1 LRVDSNNDDY
11 TRGGSGN
18 NCHQELCSYA
28 DYASD
33 ISFGCSSKA
42 SNGMGSQDTNQDAK
56 VGTMAWIEK
65 SVSSERGALPPRNDI
80 SAFKDHLIDTVSGNT
95 VKSAAELWGDDPS
108 PAVQTL
114 CPPMQTKRM
123 GLLIQKAPSQQI
135 SPFNQSATSH
145 TSGTLSVSRS

>member
-1 LRVDSNNDDY
+1 MRVDSNNDDY

-95 VKSAAELWGDDPS
+95 SQLLSSGEMIHLRLYK
-108 PAVQTL
+108 L
-114 CPPMQTKRM
+114 CVHQCRQR
-123 GLLIQKAPSQQI
+123 GW
-135 SPFNQSATSH
+135 
-145 TSGTLSVSRS
+145 VS

>member
-1 LRVDSNNDDY
+1 MMI
-11 TRGGSGN
+11 TRGSGN

-80 SAFKDHLIDTVSGNT
+80 SAFKDHLIVRVLRRPVIRPDVQLLRLAI
-95 VKSAAELWGDDPS
+95 VAEGGD
-108 PAVQTL
+108 
-114 CPPMQTKRM
+114 
-123 GLLIQKAPSQQI
+123 
-135 SPFNQSATSH
+135 
-145 TSGTLSVSRS
+145 